1 MVAPGSRH
9 PSAFP
14 GSGLRSQE
22 CQETG
27 LARVASRGQPAGLGK
42 GLAALRSNWLPEA
55 SWLMPVPRAQ
65 WWPGS
70 LMITSGPWFPLTLNL
85 TDFIAVTSPRPLLS
99 LPLPPCSVS
108 QPQLIRSTGC
118 CLVAPHPVPPATQLC
133 PAPSPRSR
141 TTRGAL
147 ARLPCPARW
156 LPAGLGLWEASQEL
170 RQGEGKREAEGFN
183 LLTPSLGGQLRR
195 ALCLRNLAS
204 F

>member
-27 LARVASRGQPAGLGK
+27 LAGVASRGQPAGLGK

-85 TDFIAVTSPRPLLS
+85 TDRLHRS
-99 LPLPPCSVS
+99 LIPTPS
-108 QPQLIRSTGC
+108 
-118 CLVAPHPVPPATQLC
+118 PVPPSAPMLCVPATAHTFHWVLSSC
-133 PAPSPRSR
+133 PPPSAPCNP
-141 TTRGAL
+141 AL
-147 ARLPCPARW
+147 PSSEPQEPDHSGCIGQAPLPCPLAPCW
-156 LPAGLGLWEASQEL
+156 FGPVGSPSGAPAGG
-170 RQGEGKREAEGFN
+170 REERGR
-183 LLTPSLGGQLRR
+183 GV
-195 ALCLRNLAS
+195 
-204 F
+204 